1 MNLNN
6 FFLKKKFHLICIFF
20 TVYFLTNLIGGD
32 RGMLAY
38 IEKKNH
44 LHKLVQDKK
53 NLKLDIEDLEKKN
66 SLLSEKLDLDY
77 IDILYREKL
86 NFGKKDEILIK
97 LK

>member
-1 MNLNN
+1 M
-6 FFLKKKFHLICIFF
+6 I
-20 TVYFLTNLIGGD
+20 YQTN
-32 RGMLAY
+32 Y
-38 IEKKNH
+38 Y
-44 LHKLVQDKK
+44 
-53 NLKLDIEDLEKKN
+53 EKKN